1 MGNTK
6 EILIGAGVFVLMVA
20 LPLIIAI
27 VIDFKKKK

>member
-1 MGNTK
+1 MSNTE

-20 LPLIIAI
+20 LPLIVAI

>member
-1 MGNTK
+1 MSNTE
-6 EILIGAGVFVLMVA
+6 EILIGVGVFVLMVA